1 MAYFSSHLQLDA
13 QAAGRGLKGTAGIA
27 AACRCE
33 NDDECLHPGSERT
46 EAGSPFP
53 RRANGAWLAGSERKM
68 SQLDIYGHARRGKV
82 CKVSWLM
89 VGAIGFEPMTS
100 TV

>member
-1 MAYFSSHLQLDA
+1 MNVYTQTVSA
-13 QAAGRGLKGTAGIA
+13 QKR
-27 AACRCE
+27 
-33 NDDECLHPGSERT
+33 
-46 EAGSPFP
+46 EAHSRVVQMVLGW
-53 RRANGAWLAGSERKM
+53 RSERKM

-82 CKVSWLM
+82 RNVSWLM